1 MKKSYLMIAAAAAL
15 FAACSNTD
23 TFKDVD
29 VQEAVIGLNGQ
40 YVEKPTKAEI
50 TSAWL
55 TTANSK
61 FGVFG
66 YRYAADNA
74 NAFTLFSN
82 EEVTYVTS
90 PSADWTHTT
99 VRYWDKGANDEYY
112 FYAYAPY
119 SASATFSRTNGLT
132 YTLPSNVFLD
142 TDDAT
147 DLCIAG
153 AVEETDYAEC
163 SDAHVHFTFSH
174 VLSKLSFKVIKTGFG
189 ANESV
194 RLTSITF
201 AAPSVTS
208 ATWNQN
214 DENATTDA
222 DITYVDLANPTSSSD
237 LTAKVAF
244 NDTGADDGNNVVGVA
259 DVVVGATAANII
271 AGSNSFIVLPNNAPQ
286 DPTDIQA
293 NEKHLIKLAVGYE
306 LTYSDG
312 ETEPQTAY
320 GDVALLYQKGNHY
333 IVTINIKPVE
343 IQFHADV
350 INGFNDVTVSESF
363 DVQ

>member
-15 FAACSNTD
+15 FAACAETD
-23 TFKDVD
+23 NFKDVD
-29 VQEAVIGLNGQ
+29 VQEAVIGFNGQ

-50 TSAWL
+50 TTAWL

-66 YRYAADNA
+66 YRYAANNA
-74 NAFTLFSN
+74 NALTLFNN

-132 YTLPSNVFLD
+132 YTLPSNVFWD

-153 AVEETDYAEC
+153 AVEETDYAAC

-214 DENATTDA
+214 DENTTADA
-222 DITYVDLANPTSSSD
+222 NITYVGLTNPTSSSD

-244 NDTGADDGNNVVGVA
+244 NDTGADGNEVVGVQ
-259 DVVVGATAANII
+259 DVIVGATAANII
-271 AGSNSFIVLPNNAPQ
+271 AGSNSFIVLPNNAPE
-286 DPTDIQA
+286 DAEHIQA
-293 NEKHLIKLAVGYE
+293 SEKHLIKLAVGYE
-306 LTYSDG
+306 LTYADNKK
-312 ETEPQTAY
+312 EPQTAY
-320 GDVALLYQKGNHY
+320 GDVALLYEQGNHY

-350 INGFNDVTVSESF
+350 INGFNDVTVAESF

>member
-1 MKKSYLMIAAAAAL
+1 MIAAAAAL
-15 FAACSNTD
+15 FAACAEND

-29 VQEAVIGLNGQ
+29 TQDAVIGLNGQ
-40 YVEKPTKAEI
+40 YVEKQTRAEI

-66 YRYAADNA
+66 YRYASGNA
-74 NAFTLFSN
+74 NEITLFNN
-82 EEVTYVTS
+82 EEVTYVTT

-99 VRYWDKGANDEYY
+99 VRYWDKGASDEYY

-119 SASATFSRTNGLT
+119 SGTATFDRTSDGLT
-132 YTLPSNVFLD
+132 YTLPANVFLD

-153 AVEETDYAEC
+153 AVEQTDYAEC

-214 DENATTDA
+214 GVNTTADA
-222 DITYVDLANPTSSSD
+222 DITYDGLTNPTSASD

-244 NDTGADDGNNVVGVA
+244 NDSGADENGVVGVA

-293 NEKHLIKLAVGYE
+293 DEKHLIKLAVGYE

-312 ETEPQTAY
+312 QIEPQTAY
-320 GDVALLYQKGNHY
+320 GDVALLYEQGNHY

-350 INGFNDVTVSESF
+350 INGFNDVTVAESF